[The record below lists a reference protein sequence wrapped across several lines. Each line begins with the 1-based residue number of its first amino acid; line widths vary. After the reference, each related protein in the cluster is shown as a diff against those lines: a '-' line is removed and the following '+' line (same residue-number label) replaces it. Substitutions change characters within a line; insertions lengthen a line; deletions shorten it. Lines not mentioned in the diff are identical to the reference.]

1 MRLAAALYEHAMGAR
16 VSRGRPGSLEP
27 IESTT
32 RVRIRR
38 VPPTRVLEGVD
49 VSAYGFRAG
58 QVYEL
63 DTRVANVL
71 LAWDYAERADREGR
85 SARQQK

>member
-1 MRLAAALYEHAMGAR
+1 
-16 VSRGRPGSLEP
+16 VSGSRPGSLEL

-71 LAWDYAERADREGR
+71 LAWDYAELADRDRGP
-85 SARQQK
+85 ARRQK